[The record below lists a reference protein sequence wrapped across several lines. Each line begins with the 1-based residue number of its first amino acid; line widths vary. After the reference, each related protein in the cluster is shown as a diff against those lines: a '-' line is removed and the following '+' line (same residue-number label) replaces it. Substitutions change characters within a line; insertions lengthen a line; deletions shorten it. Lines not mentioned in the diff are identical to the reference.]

1 MRVAIG
7 ADHAGYQY
15 KSILAGELRD
25 AGHEVTDLGTD
36 GPESVDYPD
45 YAAAVAAAVSRGDVE
60 RGVLVCG
67 SAVGVCITANKFP
80 GVRAGVCHDTY
91 SAHQAVE
98 HDDMNVVCLGERV
111 IGIEVARE
119 VVRSFLAAEF
129 SAEERHLRRLGKVLD
144 IERRFL
150 KTTSS
155 E

>member
-15 KSILAGELRD
+15 KGILAGELRD
-25 AGHEVTDLGTD
+25 AGHRVTDFGTD

-98 HDDMNVVCLGERV
+98 HDDMNVICLGERV

-119 VVRSFLAAEF
+119 VVRVFLAAEF

-144 IERRFL
+144 IERSFL
-150 KTTSS
+150 KATS